1 LIPLALFF
9 VLFLYRF
16 LPLDLRFNVSGLQ
29 SRVISGTSGIMH
41 WLKNFNKPGAEVDG
55 KQNKFYRCMEN
66 PPAFITHHSITIR
79 ICVKNR
85 SLSICMENH
94 TQKDLVWY
102 DSQNRLSQ
110 AKFSEYVVKSLH
122 IRNKH

>member
-55 KQNKFYRCMEN
+55 KQNKFIGVWKILRLLSL
-66 PPAFITHHSITIR
+66 IT
-79 ICVKNR
+79 V
-85 SLSICMENH
+85 
-94 TQKDLVWY
+94 
-102 DSQNRLSQ
+102 
-110 AKFSEYVVKSLH
+110 
-122 IRNKH
+122 